1 MFCSTKVGRKIKKLN
16 FILEKCRVYIW
27 ICYIFA
33 SVYGKIKKYISCYI
47 PIVNVPSCFKFC
59 H

>member
-1 MFCSTKVGRKIKKLN
+1 MSCVHMDF
-16 FILEKCRVYIW
+16 
-27 ICYIFA
+27 YIFA
-33 SVYGKIKKYISCYI
+33 SVYGKIKKYISYYI